1 MNSYILSPRAGQDLD
16 DICEFIAR
24 DSLQAASRVLSAI
37 EKAIQS
43 IAQSP
48 GVGHFRE
55 ELADRQFRFL
65 LVYSY
70 LIVYRPE
77 TKPLQVVRILHGARD
92 IQSILRLASDPS

>member
-24 DSLQAASRVLSAI
+24 DSPQAASRVLSAI

-55 ELADRQFRFL
+55 ELADRQFRFF